1 MKEEKT
7 MKVGEQERSLRYKTE
22 DETKVLIKPHLL
34 HAWQRVAH
42 CILLNLPP

>member
-1 MKEEKT
+1 MKEEINNESGGT
-7 MKVGEQERSLRYKTE
+7 GAFPRYKIE

-42 CILLNLPP
+42 YTPVDLPP

>member
-7 MKVGEQERSLRYKTE
+7 MKLGEQERSLRYKTE

-42 CILLNLPP
+42 YTPVDLPP

>member
-1 MKEEKT
+1 MKKKT

-22 DETKVLIKPHLL
+22 DEIKVLIKPHLL

-42 CILLNLPP
+42 YTPVDLPP

>member
-1 MKEEKT
+1 
-7 MKVGEQERSLRYKTE
+7 MKVGQLERSLQYKTE

-42 CILLNLPP
+42 YTPVDLSP

>member
-1 MKEEKT
+1 

-42 CILLNLPP
+42 YTPVDLPP